1 MTMPDPQVSSARRQA
16 VSARH
21 PLSAHAATRRT
32 SQTVSAHRRL
42 LRGRGDAAGV
52 RRPVGQRGLM
62 QAVAERARHV
72 AELDAF
78 AACDPG
84 PADENYYA
92 AAVRLQRVRFGFG
105 A

>member
-1 MTMPDPQVSSARRQA
+1 MTALPDPQVSSARRQA
-16 VSARH
+16 VSVRH
-21 PLSAHAATRRT
+21 PLSAHAATRRI
-32 SQTVSAHRRL
+32 SSGHRRA
-42 LRGRGDAAGV
+42 LRGRGDSPGV
-52 RRPVGQRGLM
+52 RRAAGQRGLI

-84 PADENYYA
+84 PADDNSYA